1 MEYIVGIFWVL
12 FALFIAFKFIR
23 SVRIVPAQEV
33 LIVERL
39 GRYHQTL
46 NAGLHFLIPFIDKV
60 TYSHTL
66 KEQAIEVQPQ
76 ICITKDNVQ
85 VKVDGVLYLKILDA
99 QKASYGIE
107 DYRFAAIQL
116 AQTTMRA
123 VIGTLELDKTFEA
136 RDSIN

>member
-116 AQTTMRA
+116 AQT
-123 VIGTLELDKTFEA
+123 
-136 RDSIN
+136 